1 MIATRAER
9 AGRLADYFEVQLRLA
24 RRMAELTG
32 APLGEMALRH
42 TNFHRRLGLG
52 VWRDANPPS
61 SEWAPYAAKL
71 EALGD
76 LPAQVAW
83 TVEAYRWAPDEIL
96 PHPGQFGFGCFA
108 HEPPSEDGVVRI
120 HFYPLDTDA
129 DGGPLASA
137 KIDRRRDELTRLF
150 AHVAKSA
157 PPDATVR
164 GGSWLYHVEAYRRL
178 FPPAYADS
186 RRPYTRPIAL
196 RGTATWG
203 QVIDAHERV
212 RPAIRDTVLANLA
225 QLDPEA
231 PHLTF
236 PFQMLAVEAPLS
248 AFLEF
253 YGVAGFE
260 GA

>member
-1 MIATRAER
+1 MTETRAER
-9 AGRLADYFEVQLRLA
+9 AERLADYFDVQLRLA
-24 RRMAELTG
+24 RRMSELTG

-52 VWRDANPPS
+52 VWRDGPAANG
-61 SEWAPYAAKL
+61 WAPYATRL
-71 EALGD
+71 EALDG
-76 LPAQVAW
+76 LSAQVAW

-108 HEPPSEDGVVRI
+108 HEPPGEDGVVRI
-120 HFYPLDTDA
+120 HFNNRDTDPE
-129 DGGPLASA
+129 GGPLASA
-137 KIDRRRDELTRLF
+137 KIGRRRDELTRLF

-157 PPDATVR
+157 PPNATVR

-178 FPPAYADS
+178 FPPAYVDS

-212 RPAIRDTVLANLA
+212 RPGVRDTVVANLA

-231 PHLTF
+231 PHLAF

-253 YGVAGFE
+253 YGVAGFG